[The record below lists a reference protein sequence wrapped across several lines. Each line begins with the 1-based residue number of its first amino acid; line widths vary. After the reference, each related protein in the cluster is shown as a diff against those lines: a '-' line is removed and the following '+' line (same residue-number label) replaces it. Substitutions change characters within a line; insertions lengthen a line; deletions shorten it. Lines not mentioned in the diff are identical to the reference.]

1 MYHGMSNSME
11 NLFRLSNAQ
20 SRSISPENYT
30 GAKGGGAMCELEDGS
45 ARAAARDLGKG
56 WKVNPFVRIPAG
68 ETFTVADI
76 TGPRRHPAHLDD
88 PHRQLAQ
95 HHHPVLLG
103 TIRRPPRWS
112 ARWATSSAP
121 AGRSTFRSP
130 PWRCASTPAAPLTA
144 TGPCPSASGAAS
156 PWRTGPRRK
165 WCTTTRWTT
174 AWGRCPEDAAY
185 FHAQFRRVNPLPYK
199 QVYTIL
205 DGVKGQGQYVGTY
218 MPGA

>member
-56 WKVNPFVRIPAG
+56 WKVNPFCPSPRRDLHRG
-68 ETFTVADI
+68 
-76 TGPRRHPAHLDD
+76 GHHRPRRHPAHLDD

-103 TIRRPPRWS
+103 
-112 ARWATSSAP
+112 
-121 AGRSTFRSP
+121 
-130 PWRCASTPAAPLTA
+130 
-144 TGPCPSASGAAS
+144 
-156 PWRTGPRRK
+156 
-165 WCTTTRWTT
+165 
-174 AWGRCPEDAAY
+174 
-185 FHAQFRRVNPLPYK
+185 
-199 QVYTIL
+199 
-205 DGVKGQGQYVGTY
+205 
-218 MPGA
+218 